1 MLIYLRFER
10 ELYMEHL
17 DSVNDKESLEGL
29 ISRVKIAQEKLAEY
43 SQEQID
49 KIFRA
54 VALSAS
60 ESRILLAERA
70 TEETG
75 MGILEDKVIKNH
87 VASEFVYNKYK
98 NEKTCGV
105 IEIDNTLGIEKIASP
120 IGVIGAI
127 IPTTNPTSTVIFKI
141 LIAIKT
147 RNAIIISPHPRAKHS
162 TILTAKIL
170 LESAVKAGAP
180 KDIIAWIDEPSL
192 ELTKALMSQ
201 VDLILA
207 TGGAGLVKSAYSSG
221 KPAIGVGAGNTPV
234 IIDESADIP
243 VAVSSI
249 IHSKIFDNGMICASE
264 QAIIAVSQAY
274 EQAKAELIKRGCYF
288 LIPEEIERLRELLFP
303 NGEVNS
309 NVVGKDA
316 QYIAKLIGADVDE
329 NVKLLIAEIDAP
341 SHEELL
347 SHEKLCPVL
356 AICKASTFEKALDMA
371 SLMLEIGGM
380 GHTASIYIDEINQP
394 QKLSLFK
401 DKMKACRILVNTPSS
416 QGGVG
421 DVYNFGLAPSLTL
434 GCGSWGGNSV
444 CENIGVK
451 QLLNI
456 KTLALRRENML
467 WLKAPK
473 IYMKRGCFSGALDEI
488 KENINGKK
496 VFVVTDKFLFN
507 NGFLSPLFKK
517 LSQMDAQYDTF
528 YDVDPDPT
536 LLSAKNGALRMS
548 AFKPDTIIAFGGGS
562 AMDVAKIMWL
572 LYEHPEANFKGISK
586 RFGDIKKRIYPF
598 PKMSKTFFIAIPTTS
613 GTGSEVTPFSVITD
627 ENSGIKYPIADYEL
641 LPHVAIIDVDFHIS
655 APKGLTC
662 ASGIDALTHAIEAY
676 TSIMATDFTD
686 ALALGAI
693 KLAFEALERAYN
705 NGEGDIEAREKM
717 ANCATMAGIAFA
729 NAFLGICHSMA
740 HKLGSFH
747 HLPHGIA
754 NALLIEHVI
763 RFNSTDAPTRMGTFS
778 QYKYPIAK
786 EKYAQIAR
794 HLGFDVKTDDDGVE
808 KLIQAI
814 KELKS
819 RLDIKESIKDY
830 GIDEESFLSTL
841 DEMSRHAF
849 DDQCTLTSPRYPLVK
864 EIREIYLRAYYGK

>member
-1 MLIYLRFER
+1 MLIYLIFER

-274 EQAKAELIKRGCYF
+274 EKAKAELIKRGCYF

-356 AICKASTFEKALDMA
+356 AMCKASTFEKALDMA

-394 QKLSLFK
+394 QNLSLFK

-467 WLKAPK
+467 
-473 IYMKRGCFSGALDEI
+473 
-488 KENINGKK
+488 
-496 VFVVTDKFLFN
+496 
-507 NGFLSPLFKK
+507 
-517 LSQMDAQYDTF
+517 
-528 YDVDPDPT
+528 
-536 LLSAKNGALRMS
+536 
-548 AFKPDTIIAFGGGS
+548 
-562 AMDVAKIMWL
+562 
-572 LYEHPEANFKGISK
+572 
-586 RFGDIKKRIYPF
+586 
-598 PKMSKTFFIAIPTTS
+598 
-613 GTGSEVTPFSVITD
+613 
-627 ENSGIKYPIADYEL
+627 
-641 LPHVAIIDVDFHIS
+641 
-655 APKGLTC
+655 
-662 ASGIDALTHAIEAY
+662 
-676 TSIMATDFTD
+676 
-686 ALALGAI
+686 
-693 KLAFEALERAYN
+693 
-705 NGEGDIEAREKM
+705 
-717 ANCATMAGIAFA
+717 
-729 NAFLGICHSMA
+729 
-740 HKLGSFH
+740 
-747 HLPHGIA
+747 
-754 NALLIEHVI
+754 
-763 RFNSTDAPTRMGTFS
+763 
-778 QYKYPIAK
+778 
-786 EKYAQIAR
+786 
-794 HLGFDVKTDDDGVE
+794 
-808 KLIQAI
+808 
-814 KELKS
+814 
-819 RLDIKESIKDY
+819 
-830 GIDEESFLSTL
+830 
-841 DEMSRHAF
+841 
-849 DDQCTLTSPRYPLVK
+849 
-864 EIREIYLRAYYGK
+864 